1 MKKGMLITCIL
12 LIVFSC
18 NRNFDPPGVDDILI
32 DQYEGIKTI
41 PDPTLTGISVTNDGG
56 SAFFLAPSFSKMVT
70 NYQTTVAAGVASVRI
85 MGTTTH
91 PGATVNF
98 RGASLASGVFSSPV
112 ALATGTNT
120 LLLHVLAQD
129 GLTPMDYIVSVIRL
143 AGGGSSN
150 NLLAS
155 LVTSPSNIS
164 GFASGTATYTLN
176 VDNSVTSLDVTPTAA
191 DGTASLWVGGVATA
205 SGATRSVSLPTVG
218 TNTII
223 VLVQAE
229 DGSQRQYTIQVVR
242 GGAPPSGLEYLIIT
256 EWGND
261 TTTGPVDFAEL
272 RNFGSGNITISSSL
286 RLVLSYDNSLLSL
299 THWGTNSDP
308 ALFTPIGSGVSIAP
322 GEIVLVVESDLS
334 IANITKLRGWGLP
347 ETCKIFLST
356 ATTLVGTGDL
366 LSQNRIWLTNNDG
379 NPAWSITPNPVLFA
393 SNVGTGTFSVIKTGF
408 DPTTHN
414 TTDTSWWA
422 NGSAGG
428 IFRTPGVWP

>member
-242 GGAPPSGLEYLIIT
+242 GGAPPNPITSLLIT
-256 EWGND
+256 EWGD
-261 TTTGPVDFAEL
+261 SSTSKLDFIEI
-272 RNFGSGNITISSSL
+272 RNFGLATVTVTSSFAVLYSGQALT
-286 RLVLSYDNSLLSL
+286 LVN
-299 THWGTNSDP
+299 WGTGTNV
-308 ALFTPIGSGVSIAP
+308 LNYIPIGSGVSIAS
-322 GEIVLVVESDLS
+322 GEVFIIVDNNVNAINLS
-334 IANITKLRGWGLP
+334 NFQVLSGLP
-347 ETCKIFLST
+347 PICKVFRSSDVTIFNST
-356 ATTLVGTGDL
+356 NDRLYMTRAC
-366 LSQNRIWLTNNDG
+366 LTNSDG
-379 NPAWSITPNPVLFA
+379 APAWSMTPEPNLFRA
-393 SNVGTGTFSVIKTGF
+393 QVGINTFSVLKAGF
-408 DPTTHN
+408 DPAIH
-414 TTDTSWWA
+414 DTADTAWWA
-422 NGSAGG
+422 TGNAA
-428 IFRTPGVWP
+428 TYNDPGTWP